1 MKRFILALFI
11 MAVMIGMGALSLWH
25 SRHSSKE
32 LREQVSYIQ
41 TSILHDRDASVREVE
56 NLNRMWK
63 QRHSWLVHHT
73 RHHMMDEVGKVLSRA
88 RVYAENGEN
97 LRLSVQLAELD
108 WLFYR
113 IYDEEKFDVDN
124 IL

>member
-1 MKRFILALFI
+1 MKRFILALCI
-11 MAVMIGMGALSLWH
+11 IALMVGTGAVSLWH
-25 SRHSSKE
+25 SRYSSKM
-32 LREQVSYIQ
+32 LREQISYMQ
-41 TSILHDRDASVREVE
+41 NYAMHDRETSVREVE
-56 NLNRMWK
+56 NLTRMWND
-63 QRHSWLVHHT
+63 RHTWLVHHT

-88 RVYAENGEN
+88 RVYAEGGES

-113 IYDEEKFDVDN
+113 IYDEEQFNIDN